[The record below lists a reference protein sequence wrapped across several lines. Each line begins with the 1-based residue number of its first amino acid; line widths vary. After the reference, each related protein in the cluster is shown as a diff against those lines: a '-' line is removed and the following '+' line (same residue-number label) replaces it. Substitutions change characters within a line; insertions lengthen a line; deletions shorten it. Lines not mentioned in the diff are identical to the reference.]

1 MATKKPAKAAPKAT
15 KVKAPVQAA
24 PAQKVKAA
32 RVDKFGKA
40 DLVEFIS
47 DKTGLIK
54 KRAGDAVD
62 AALESIV
69 DALKAGG
76 SVGLPGVG
84 TLSVVETQ
92 ARQGVRPGTTE
103 KIIIPAG
110 KKVRLKIASTLKAEL
125 K

>member
-15 KVKAPVQAA
+15 KTKEIAQAA

-32 RVDKFGKA
+32 RADKFGKA

-62 AALESIV
+62 AALESMV

-76 SVGLPGVG
+76 SVGLPGLG
-84 TLSVVETQ
+84 TLSVVETK

-103 KIIIPAG
+103 KITIPAG
-110 KKVRLKIASTLKAEL
+110 KKVRLKIASPLKAEL